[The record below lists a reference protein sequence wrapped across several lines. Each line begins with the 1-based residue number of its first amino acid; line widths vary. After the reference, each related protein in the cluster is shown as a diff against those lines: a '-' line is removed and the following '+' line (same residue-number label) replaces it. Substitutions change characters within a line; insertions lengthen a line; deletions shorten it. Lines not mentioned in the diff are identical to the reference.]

1 MSQLSR
7 SSDYFSDYDSDFLAA
22 LDEATLPGDVAR
34 ASNVAEAPDKE
45 EEPSRKRPRSPD
57 SEEDSGSRKRMALV
71 GDNNQISA
79 YLNSNTYG
87 EAHFG
92 DFGEYMHRKRAKLQL
107 QNAEISTE
115 GDEPDAKS
123 RLFGGLEIYVR
134 TAFPSTCAV
143 VTQSTS

>member
-7 SSDYFSDYDSDFLAA
+7 SSDYFSDYDEDFLAA
-22 LDEATLPGDVAR
+22 LDQATLPGDVAR
-34 ASNVAEAPDKE
+34 ASDVSEASDKE
-45 EEPSRKRPRSPD
+45 EELSRKRPRSPD

-71 GDNNQISA
+71 GDNYQTSA

-107 QNAEISTE
+107 QNAEIGTE

-123 RLFGGLEIYVR
+123 RLFSGLEIYVR
-134 TAFPSTCAV
+134 LTFLRRV
-143 VTQSTS
+143 L